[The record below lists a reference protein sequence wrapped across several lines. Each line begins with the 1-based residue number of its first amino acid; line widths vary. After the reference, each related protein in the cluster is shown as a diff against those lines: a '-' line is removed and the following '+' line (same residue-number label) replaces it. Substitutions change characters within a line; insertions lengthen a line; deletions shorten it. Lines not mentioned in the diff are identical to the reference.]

1 MQTQFKRGDKV
12 VLLSDPDP
20 EYVEYHNEDD
30 PKFKEIPIT
39 KGMSGKINILL
50 PNGQYHV
57 EIQDKK
63 GNILAYVMLDEENLG
78 KTEE

>member
-1 MQTQFKRGDKV
+1 MQTKFKRGEKV

-30 PKFKEIPIT
+30 PDFIETPIT

-57 EIQDKK
+57 EIQDKE
-63 GNILAYVMLDEENLG
+63 GNILAYIMLDEEHIG
-78 KTEE
+78 KTED